1 MLRSPSRSARV
12 LCALST
18 CAQGSAMTVGAL
30 LAWSVS
36 LSVPRAAHAQPAPQ
50 RYDLVISNGRVV
62 DPASK
67 RDQVINVGV
76 LDGKI
81 AAISRAALDGKR
93 TIDATGL
100 VVAPGFIDLHEHGQD
115 AATYGHQV
123 RDGVTSAFE
132 MEGGTHDVAAWYRQR
147 GDAQL
152 INFGVSVGHMPVRM
166 QAFGMPTELTPSGPA
181 AHSPA
186 TPTQRALMVK
196 LLEQG
201 LAEGALGIGAGFA
214 YTEGMTA
221 DEMADVFSMAA
232 RTHVPV
238 YVHVRSGLGGVREAL
253 DAARKARS
261 AVHIVHLNSVSLG
274 ETPQVLKLV
283 TDARTLGRD
292 VTAEAYPYSAGMTGI
307 QSAILDQY
315 ENAPDS
321 MYQKLL
327 RPETGERLTRET
339 FAKYRKEGGTIII
352 FMNSEPMVDSAMI
365 SPLTMVASDAFMIN
379 EKGHPRTS
387 GTFSR
392 SLGRYVRELK
402 AVPLMEMIRKMSLR
416 PAERL
421 ATRAPQMRKKG
432 RIALGADAD
441 LTLIDTAT
449 VVDRATY
456 KDPTLPPTGIPYVVV
471 NGVVVVD
478 KGALVAG
485 VQPGRPVRARVSR
498 PE

>member
-1 MLRSPSRSARV
+1 MHRHHRLSRARIAGVLALAALASGAPRSAR
-12 LCALST
+12 
-18 CAQGSAMTVGAL
+18 AQS
-30 LAWSVS
+30 
-36 LSVPRAAHAQPAPQ
+36 APQ
-50 RYDLVISNGRVV
+50 LYDVVIANGRVV

-67 RDQVINVGV
+67 RDAVLNVGIA
-76 LDGKI
+76 DGKI
-81 AAISRAALDGKR
+81 AAISRAALTGKR

-100 VVAPGFIDLHEHGQD
+100 VVSPGFIDLHEHVNDD
-115 AATYGHQV
+115 ATFGHQV

-132 MEGGTHDVAAWYRQR
+132 MEAGTHDVAAWYRARGEAQR
-147 GDAQL
+147 
-152 INFGVSVGHMPVRM
+152 INFGVAIGHMQVRI
-166 QAFGMPTELTPSGPA
+166 QAFGGQTGLTPSGPA

-186 TPTQRALMVK
+186 TPAQRDLINK

-201 LAEGALGIGAGFA
+201 LAEGALGVGAGFA

-221 DEMADVFSMAA
+221 DEMADVFKVAA
-232 RTHVPV
+232 RAHVPV
-238 YVHVRSGLGGVREAL
+238 YVHIRSGMGGVREAL
-253 DAARKARS
+253 SAARTARS
-261 AVHIVHLNSVSLG
+261 AIHFVHINSVSLA
-274 ETPQVLKLV
+274 ETPQALAAIAE
-283 TDARTLGRD
+283 ARRLGRD
-292 VTAEAYPYSAGMTGI
+292 VTTESYPYSAGMTGI
-307 QSAILDQY
+307 QSAILDSY

-352 FMNSEPMVDSAMI
+352 FMNSEAMVDSAMM
-365 SPLTMVASDAFMIN
+365 SPMTMVASDAYMIG

-392 SLGRYVRELK
+392 ALKRYVRELK
-402 AVPLMEMIRKMSLR
+402 AVSLMDMIRKMSLM

-421 ATRAPQMRKKG
+421 AARVPAMRKKG

-449 VVDRATY
+449 VADRATY
-456 KDPTLPPTGIPYVVV
+456 TEPTLPPTGIPYVLV

-478 KGALVAG
+478 KGALVEGAK
-485 VQPGRPVRARVSR
+485 PGKPVRARVV
-498 PE
+498 P